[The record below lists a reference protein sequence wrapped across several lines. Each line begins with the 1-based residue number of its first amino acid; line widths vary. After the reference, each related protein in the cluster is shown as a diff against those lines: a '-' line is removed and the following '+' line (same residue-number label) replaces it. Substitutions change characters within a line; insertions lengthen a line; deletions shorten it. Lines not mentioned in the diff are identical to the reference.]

1 MIQFNRHLQLIYIL
15 LGTLLLGFG
24 QTQIARDPAIAHSP
38 ASSISAPISDL
49 DRQPDIE
56 LVDNSCSST
65 LSEEQALDIAL
76 LSENARELDNICPT
90 DVVTKDTIC
99 PTSLTIPSLWWAD
112 EQFGDKLLE
121 NWLAYPHEKRVD
133 LVVNRQIWGL
143 MDYYQRYA
151 FVHRMVTVVRENEET
166 GENEYNLRVFNRQEP
181 ELCLA
186 SYTCNANNC
195 QLQIRD
201 FGPRPS

>member
-1 MIQFNRHLQLIYIL
+1 MTQLRLIVIFISTI
-15 LGTLLLGFG
+15 GSGFW
-24 QTQIARDPAIAHSP
+24 QTQAVNHQVIAHPTPSG
-38 ASSISAPISDL
+38 ISTLISNGNN
-49 DRQPDIE
+49 QAIE
-56 LVDNSCSST
+56 LTDNSCSSP

-76 LSENARELDNICPT
+76 LSENTEELNNTCSI

-99 PTSLTIPSLWWAD
+99 QTGLTIPSLWWAD

-121 NWLAYPHEKRVD
+121 NWLAYPEKKRID

-151 FVHRMVTVVRENEET
+151 FVHRMVTVVRDNGET
-166 GENEYNLRVFNRQEP
+166 GEEGYDLRIFNRQAP

-186 SYTCNANNC
+186 SYTCHANNC
-195 QLQIRD
+195 QLKIQN
-201 FGPRPS
+201 FGL